1 MKKLSVFFL
10 ILFLT
15 NIQPVHA
22 ADALPQPFFKY
33 LSSKYLADPGIILL
47 DGTTKEIV
55 YESGAQVLRAPASV
69 LKLTS
74 AAAIAMTLDAST
86 TFKTA
91 IYKTDKRGVFVIW
104 GENDPWITSN
114 AKYRDANKRA
124 YMPQLIKAAF
134 ASDKKLRKITLIYKG
149 VNNSDIYYAKKA
161 LKRRASIAYKPLSK
175 NIEVESL
182 ITEKITEVESPPLSK
197 MIRFALLYSDNVL
210 SQRLAMLAV
219 GRNGYSLNK
228 NGLNE
233 MMHEKLSSLGV
244 DVTGMHLD
252 DGSGLSGG
260 NRISALTVSQLLL
273 KIRSEPKL
281 KVVYD
286 ALPVGGES
294 GTLIGR
300 YHSTAPQAVGL
311 VKAKT
316 GSTRHTVSLAGFATS
331 GEKEYVFVVIAD
343 HVGRTKRIQNAAR
356 SAIDRML
363 GTITKPAVVPLTPGT
378 AENTPTPVT
387 PQLLTDKSKELV
399 FR

>member
-1 MKKLSVFFL
+1 
-10 ILFLT
+10 
-15 NIQPVHA
+15 
-22 ADALPQPFFKY
+22 
-33 LSSKYLADPGIILL
+33 
-47 DGTTKEIV
+47 
-55 YESGAQVLRAPASV
+55 
-69 LKLTS
+69 
-74 AAAIAMTLDAST
+74 
-86 TFKTA
+86 
-91 IYKTDKRGVFVIW
+91 
-104 GENDPWITSN
+104 
-114 AKYRDANKRA
+114 
-124 YMPQLIKAAF
+124 
-134 ASDKKLRKITLIYKG
+134 
-149 VNNSDIYYAKKA
+149 
-161 LKRRASIAYKPLSK
+161 
-175 NIEVESL
+175 
-182 ITEKITEVESPPLSK
+182 
-197 MIRFALLYSDNVL
+197 
-210 SQRLAMLAV
+210 
-219 GRNGYSLNK
+219 
-228 NGLNE
+228 

-260 NRISALTVSQLLL
+260 NRISAVTVSQLLL

-363 GTITKPAVVPLTPGT
+363 GTITKPAIVAPSTV
-378 AENTPTPVT
+378 ENNPIAVS
-387 PQLLTDKSKELV
+387 PQLLTDTSKS
-399 FR
+399 